1 MPKLKTLQF
10 LIGTVV
16 AGTLQP
22 SSAAMAQ
29 TAVRDSARAHAYH
42 LLNRITFGP
51 KPGDVDQVLAMGIDQ
66 FIARQLDPFSI
77 PDTVLNETLI
87 DSRILNTTTET
98 LAKLFR
104 ERRQAR
110 IARQRAGG
118 DTALGSETRRMTPTD
133 PGNVLGRLLAE
144 YPKITLTRAV
154 QSERQ
159 LYEVMVDFW
168 TNHFNV
174 YSAKGPVRYLLPEY
188 IEETIRPY
196 AFGRFEDLLIAT
208 AQSPAMLVYL
218 DNVQSVAVG
227 SEPPQ
232 LANMERRL
240 RRARQVGN
248 TPARRAGSRARQV
261 GNRGRR
267 TMQGS
272 NTDNVRRAE
281 ERMARVRERLP
292 SGPNENYARELLE
305 LHTLGVD
312 GGYTQQDVVDV
323 ARIFTGWSMGGR
335 TRQDPSNFVF
345 NAWAHDT
352 DKKTVI
358 GHDFPANGGM
368 TEGVEL
374 LHILA
379 THPSTIRHISSKLC
393 TRFVLDVPP
402 DGCIDTAAQAWMASD
417 GNISVVVGAIIESP
431 GFWASAGQKIKTPLE
446 FVVSAVRAVDGVPD
460 TTLALPQVVRRL
472 GQPLYGA
479 EAPTGYPETKE
490 DWVNAGALLG
500 RFNIAL
506 GFASGRIPGVQLD
519 LDQLIPV
526 EADLEDMLDAAN
538 QNILQGTAS
547 EHTLNVWRN
556 QARERPPSERR
567 VFIIGLAIGSPEFQ
581 RQ

>member
-1 MPKLKTLQF
+1 MPKSKNLQL
-10 LIGTVV
+10 LIVTVV
-16 AGTLQP
+16 VGTLLP
-22 SSAAMAQ
+22 SSATVAQ
-29 TAVRDSARAHAYH
+29 TADRDSARARAYH

-51 KPGDVDQVLAMGIDQ
+51 KPGDVDLVLETGIDQ
-66 FIARQLDPFSI
+66 FIARQLDPFSL
-77 PDTVLNETLI
+77 PDTVLNETLK
-87 DSRILNTTTET
+87 DTRILNTSTEA
-98 LAKLFR
+98 LAGLFR

-118 DTALGSETRRMTPTD
+118 DTALSPETRRMAPTD
-133 PGNVLGRLLAE
+133 SGNVLGRLLAE
-144 YPKITLTRAV
+144 YPKTALTRAV

-188 IEETIRPY
+188 IEETIRPH

-248 TPARRAGSRARQV
+248 TRARQ
-261 GNRGRR
+261 GNRARR
-267 TMQGS
+267 NMPQS
-272 NTDNVRRAE
+272 NTDNIRRAE
-281 ERMARVRERLP
+281 EQMARVRERLP
-292 SGPNENYARELLE
+292 TGPNENYARELLE

-312 GGYTQQDVVDV
+312 GGYTQQDVVEV

-335 TRQDPSNFVF
+335 TRQEPSNFMF

-352 DKKTVI
+352 EKKTVM
-358 GHDFPANGGM
+358 GHDFPARGGM
-368 TEGVEL
+368 TEGIEL
-374 LHILA
+374 LQILA
-379 THPSTIRHISSKLC
+379 THPSTIRHVSSKLC
-393 TRFVLDVPP
+393 MRFVLDMPP
-402 DGCIDTAAQAWMASD
+402 DGCIDAAVQAWKASD
-417 GNISVVVGAIIESP
+417 GNIPVVVGAIIGSP
-431 GFWASAGQKIKTPLE
+431 DFWASAGQKTKTPLE
-446 FVVSAVRAVDGVPD
+446 FVVSAVRALDGVPD

-479 EAPTGYPETKE
+479 EAPTGYPETQE

-506 GFASGRIPGVQLD
+506 GFATGRIPGVQLN
-519 LDQLIPV
+519 LDQLIPM
-526 EADLEDMLDAAN
+526 EANLEDMVDAAN
-538 QNILQGTAS
+538 QNILQGMAS
-547 EHTLNVWRN
+547 EHTLNVWRD
-556 QARERPPSERR
+556 QARKRPVSERR